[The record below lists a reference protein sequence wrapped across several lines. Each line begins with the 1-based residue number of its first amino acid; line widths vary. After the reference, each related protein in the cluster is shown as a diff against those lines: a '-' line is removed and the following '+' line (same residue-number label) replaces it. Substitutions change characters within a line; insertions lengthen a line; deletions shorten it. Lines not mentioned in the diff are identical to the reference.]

1 MNIKISNLTK
11 EYDRNRVVDIEL
23 LNIEKGALL
32 GIIGPNGAG
41 KSTLLRLIAGLEQPT
56 EGEIFYEGKRLHSE
70 IYKNM
75 TMVFQNPICLELLY
89 FKI

>member
-32 GIIGPNGAG
+32 VIGPNGAG
-41 KSTLLRLIAGLEQPT
+41 KST
-56 EGEIFYEGKRLHSE
+56 Y
-70 IYKNM
+70 
-75 TMVFQNPICLELLY
+75 CD
-89 FKI
+89 